1 ARSRFEIRPS
11 SVSSRNIFR
20 SMASISDIYCAYL
33 SDTGHICNHLPR
45 GPNYIA
51 RMEQS
56 SLAALS
62 AFALVTSITPG
73 PNNMMLMAS
82 GANFG
87 LRRTLPHAFG
97 VGAGFA
103 LMIIL
108 VGAGLMQL
116 FDLFPL
122 LNLVLKG

>member
-1 ARSRFEIRPS
+1 
-11 SVSSRNIFR
+11 
-20 SMASISDIYCAYL
+20 MD
-33 SDTGHICNHLPR
+33 
-45 GPNYIA
+45 
-51 RMEQS
+51 QS

-62 AFALVTSITPG
+62 AFAVVTSITPR
-73 PNNMMLMAS
+73 PNHMMLMAS

-97 VGAGFA
+97 VGAGFT

-122 LNLVLKG
+122 LNLVLKGVSIAYLLWLAWKMAHAAAPGTGGNSSG